1 EQRAGVGELVFR
13 SLAFRLGFAALVA
26 SVLELGIDVGEP
38 FLERAELRLQRT
50 EHVGR
55 GLERLPLRR
64 ETLDLD
70 RQRPPVELAEIGE
83 HHQLIQRAFALSETS
98 VLLADLGNARLA
110 RLHPPREVRNLLRE
124 RRDLRLVAPAEHV
137 ARAVVER
144 VPVVLLV
151 TVPLGLD
158 LPGARDR
165 LALAAK
171 LLEARAARVV
181 ELPRELPLEPA
192 VELGIGPDRDLAH
205 ERVRTEL
212 RQRTVPPIEHAI
224 VDEPAAQMR
233 AVHPRRNGG
242 VVLVRHEQRQTEI
255 VQQALDRALPVALA
269 VAHLEQLAGERQR
282 IVREPER
289 LTEPLA
295 KRKHRGRDVR
305 PPKAQR
311 RELRIERVALLGER
325 AHRHLLLGEPVLD
338 LSLTLL
344 QRFERSLCLASVGGE
359 GSRVTRLGHAELTRE
374 PGVDFRAPAPLGLPL
389 LELRDLGLQLLDAVA
404 AVLADRPT
412 DRLALGGERTLRVRT
427 LAHACRPTLDLGV
440 E

>member
-1 EQRAGVGELVFR
+1 FASAEALDDRLHLQELLLRVLLVLGSGDYALGARAQAREELAHVRVLSGLGEQADVAVRVVVDLLQRGVNRVDALSNLLPLAMQLRLEVRDLADRVLVQQVLEALLEARQVVDAELLEHRTIFVRGLYAHVHFAGLDRPVVLVAAHRIDDPLEQALELLGLRIDPGLQPIPHVALAVVARFDGQAVLAERVGAHRFEPRKEVRLRLLRRRVEQDPRIGELGLPG
-13 SLAFRLGFAALVA
+13 LALRDGLDALVA
-26 SVLELGIDVGEP
+26 SALELRADLGEP
-38 FLERAELRLQRT
+38 FLERAELRLQRA

-55 GLERLPLRR
+55 GLERVPLRR

-83 HHQLIQRAFALSETS
+83 HHELIQRAFAVSETS
-98 VLLADLGNARLA
+98 VLLADLCNARLA

-212 RQRTVPPIEHAI
+212 RQRTVPP
-224 VDEPAAQMR
+224 
-233 AVHPRRNGG
+233 
-242 VVLVRHEQRQTEI
+242 
-255 VQQALDRALPVALA
+255 
-269 VAHLEQLAGERQR
+269 
-282 IVREPER
+282 
-289 LTEPLA
+289 
-295 KRKHRGRDVR
+295 
-305 PPKAQR
+305 
-311 RELRIERVALLGER
+311 
-325 AHRHLLLGEPVLD
+325 
-338 LSLTLL
+338 
-344 QRFERSLCLASVGGE
+344 
-359 GSRVTRLGHAELTRE
+359 
-374 PGVDFRAPAPLGLPL
+374 
-389 LELRDLGLQLLDAVA
+389 
-404 AVLADRPT
+404 
-412 DRLALGGERTLRVRT
+412 
-427 LAHACRPTLDLGV
+427 
-440 E
+440 